1 MFDFSGWQHAPQVEI
16 PGYRYQSGASY
27 RPTVEHVRAM
37 EVAEKYAALRS
48 QVMNVHQALLT
59 TAGQMRS
66 QYPWLLGEPVTSR
79 SAMKNHSFFVAHG
92 PPDGVGDQERREGII
107 SQEIVA
113 TSLQSLDELLMRND
127 VPLIQIV
134 EAAYLSVY
142 RKVEKRFGEAIVLGW
157 TVCEQLIE
165 NAWNGMLDEC
175 GGPSAIAG
183 RIAGKRRQKLTGRD
197 YTASVKVE
205 MLQINGRLDDD
216 LYQLLEIARKARND
230 WAHEML
236 APTDIETDACR
247 QAIEKLLFL
256 RKGTRISLAASG
268 PGAVPSLWVYFW
280 DNLKASRSSA
290 GRG

>member
-16 PGYRYQSGASY
+16 PGYRYEPGATF
-27 RPTVEHVRAM
+27 RPTVDHERAM

-66 QYPWLLGEPVTSR
+66 QYPWLLGEPVTSW
-79 SAMKNHSFFVAHG
+79 STMKNHSFFVAHG
-92 PPDGVGDQERREGII
+92 PADGVGDQERRGVIGHEII
-107 SQEIVA
+107 A
-113 TSLQSLDELLMRND
+113 TSLELLDELLMRND

-134 EAAYLSVY
+134 EATYLSVY

-165 NAWNGMLDEC
+165 NLWKAMLDEC
-175 GGPSAIAG
+175 GGPSAGKIT
-183 RIAGKRRQKLTGRD
+183 GKRRQKLTGRD

-205 MLQINGRLDDD
+205 MLQVNGRLDDD

-230 WAHEML
+230 WAHEMF

-256 RKGTRISLAASG
+256 RKGTRISLMASG

-280 DNLKASRSSA
+280 ENLKEVRRSSA
-290 GRG
+290 PR